1 MNRQEARDLIESRG
15 GKTTESVTKK
25 TDYVIAGTSA
35 GSKLDKAKTLGIS
48 ILDEEAFFL
57 LMESI

>member
-1 MNRQEARDLIESRG
+1 MTRQEAKGRIESLG

-25 TDYVIAGTSA
+25 TDYLVAGTSP

-48 ILDEEAFFL
+48 VLDEEAFFK
-57 LMESI
+57 LMESP